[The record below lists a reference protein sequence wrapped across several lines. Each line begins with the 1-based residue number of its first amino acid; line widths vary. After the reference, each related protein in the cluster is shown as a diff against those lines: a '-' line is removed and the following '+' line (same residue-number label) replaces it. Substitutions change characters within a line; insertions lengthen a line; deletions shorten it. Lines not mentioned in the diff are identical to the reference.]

1 MIYIHMYKAFSF
13 FTCCSDKYQIIKS
26 CSDGLLMTHRKVVN
40 LNQFTEHK
48 NLHKVSQLSEKV
60 EKVP

>member
-1 MIYIHMYKAFSF
+1 
-13 FTCCSDKYQIIKS
+13 
-26 CSDGLLMTHRKVVN
+26 MTHRKVVN

-60 EKVP
+60 EKVPWETDNIAKKNQPPVAFPLLLLWDRRDQDIW